1 MEETQVEKIQQF
13 RTQLC
18 LCFTKRAA
26 ASFNL
31 IDALAA
37 AVNVESPIG
46 LSESPAFK
54 RKYASVYDV
63 LDENALDPEKLNKR
77 LHEWK
82 VDDAQTIAGY
92 QGYASDSTGNPRPE
106 AECLPDRILLK
117 SDTKTPAVPGQE
129 YAGLVRVL
137 RDKSSW
143 VAPVNLQR
151 VPSLSTAS
159 AVAAQQMT
167 CLHARSPQTP
177 KVITADSRYANRVF
191 LAVFVGLLTLCVL
204 VRLRNN
210 MALYGPPPKTKP
222 HQLGRPPEHG
232 AKFKLKSARWP

>member
-1 MEETQVEKIQQF
+1 METNQLEKIQQF

-18 LCFTKRAA
+18 NCFIKRAA

-37 AVNVESPIG
+37 AVKVESPIE

-63 LDENALDPEKLNKR
+63 LDENALDHEKLNKL

-92 QGYASDSTGNPRPE
+92 QVYASDSTGNPRPE

-117 SDTKTPAVPGQE
+117 SDKDTPAVPGQE

-143 VAPVNLQR
+143 VAPVDLQR
-151 VPSLSTAS
+151 VAQESLR
-159 AVAAQQMT
+159 
-167 CLHARSPQTP
+167 CFCF
-177 KVITADSRYANRVF
+177 RVF
-191 LAVFVGLLTLCVL
+191 VHSC
-204 VRLRNN
+204 N
-210 MALYGPPPKTKP
+210 
-222 HQLGRPPEHG
+222 
-232 AKFKLKSARWP
+232 